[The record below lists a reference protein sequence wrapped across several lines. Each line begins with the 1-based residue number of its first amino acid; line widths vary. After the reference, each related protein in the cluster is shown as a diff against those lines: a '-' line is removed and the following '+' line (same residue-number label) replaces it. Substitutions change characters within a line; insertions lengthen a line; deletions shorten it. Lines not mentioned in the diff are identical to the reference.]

1 MAKGAFLE
9 LNSSSSYAHKKKV
22 QSLVAAYSMQELDSG
37 KIFKL
42 NSASEFATTLPSVS
56 DAGQGWYCKVVVDA
70 APSSASYTVVEKAAD
85 DTDVIIVN
93 GINELEVDT
102 SDDGPYSAG
111 CTTITFAD
119 GVAVKGDWIDIWC
132 DGSNYFV
139 TGQSKADGGIS
150 VA

>member
-9 LNSSSSYAHKKKV
+9 QNSSSSYAHKKKV

-42 NSASEFATTLPSVS
+42 NSASEFAVTLPSVA
-56 DAGQGWYCKVVVDA
+56 DAGIGWYCKIVVDA
-70 APSSASYTVVEKAAD
+70 APSGADYTVVEKASA

-93 GINELEVDT
+93 GINELEVDDT
-102 SDDGPYSAG
+102 EDGVYSAG
-111 CTTITFAD
+111 CTTISFKG
-119 GVAVKGDWIDIWC
+119 GVSVQGDFIDIWC
-132 DGSNYFV
+132 DGKNFYVS
-139 TGQSKADGGIS
+139 GQTKADAAIT